1 MFLFDVLNNCAVMGD
16 PIDHPQVSATPD
28 ASCATQQGSGAYR
41 EPFQRTTTSSPT
53 VMPRGTLVIGPFSGF
68 ALSISAGEGARTI
81 DPSYVSQGNL
91 TPFVS
96 LTAYEAGV
104 IYVREFDSGLRVNAK
119 STFFSTHVGQD
130 LAFDPN
136 EVTYALAGGATRTGW
151 AGSTRLTGSF
161 FDVAANATFVKGTYD
176 GTGLLIP
183 YVPNLVL
190 RSDNAFFHELPLP
203 KLLDR
208 GFRGVIGLGASYL
221 GPRPLPYAQQSE
233 ATFLMDGSLSIGWHP
248 LELSVV
254 MTNITGA
261 MYHVGDYN
269 YASYFPHNGTP
280 AFPTLVP
287 ARAFAAGAP
296 RQVLVSLS
304 GTVGD

>member
-1 MFLFDVLNNCAVMGD
+1 VV
-16 PIDHPQVSATPD
+16 
-28 ASCATQQGSGAYR
+28 
-41 EPFQRTTTSSPT
+41 
-53 VMPRGTLVIGPFSGF
+53 GPFSGF
-68 ALSISAGEGARTI
+68 SLSMSAGQGARTI
-81 DPSYVSQGNL
+81 DPSYVSQGTL

-96 LTAYEAGV
+96 LVAYEAGV
-104 IYVREFDSGLRVNAK
+104 SYVRELDSGLRVNAK

-136 EVTYALAGGATRTGW
+136 EVTYTLAGGATRTGW
-151 AGSTRLTGSF
+151 AGSGRVSGSF

-183 YVPNLVL
+183 YVPNIVL
-190 RSDNAFFHELPLP
+190 RSDNALFHDLSFIP
-203 KLLDR
+203 KVLGR
-208 GFRGVIGLGASYL
+208 SFRGVLGVGASYL
-221 GPRPLPYAQQSE
+221 GPRPLPYGQQSD
-233 ATFLMDGSLSIGWHP
+233 ATFLLDGNATIAWRP
-248 LELSVV
+248 VELSLQ

-269 YASYFPHNGTP
+269 YASYFPHTGLP
-280 AFPTLVP
+280 AFPSLVP